1 MTQSLSISVEMD
13 AESFHKFAVFD
24 LFRHKKAW
32 QRPLLFAVILLA
44 AAGICLSQVGKRD
57 GAALLTVV
65 LAVVALGL
73 PAAWFGMFFRNLKTQ
88 IRKMGLP
95 RSFYR
100 LELGDTV
107 LDVWMAG
114 GQDKTKPSH
123 QYPWRDLHMAYRTAD
138 AVYLYVQQNQAY
150 LINENEDAV
159 WAFLN
164 DHLPADHLRDLR

>member
-44 AAGICLSQVGKRD
+44 AAAICLSQVGKRD
-57 GAALLTVV
+57 GAALLTIV

-73 PAAWFGMFFRNLKTQ
+73 PAAWFGMFFHNLKTQ

-100 LELGDTV
+100 LELGDTR

-114 GQDKTKPSH
+114 EQDKAEPSH
-123 QYPWRDLHMAYRTAD
+123 QYPWNDLHMAYRTAD

-150 LINENEDAV
+150 LVNENEDAV
-159 WAFLN
+159 WAFLQGR
-164 DHLPADHLRDLR
+164 LPADRLRDLR